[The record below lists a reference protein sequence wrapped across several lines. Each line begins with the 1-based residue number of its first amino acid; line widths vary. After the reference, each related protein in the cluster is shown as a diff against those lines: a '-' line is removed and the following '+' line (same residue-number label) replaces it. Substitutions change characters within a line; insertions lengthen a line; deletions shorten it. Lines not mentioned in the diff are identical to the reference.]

1 MRPLLPALLIA
12 CGPVNIEVETSSTPR
27 VQTDPSSSS
36 GTSPTSPWD
45 PTPPATDLGAILT
58 LGIQCALLEG
68 NPQSA
73 FERVSD
79 DRWDLASGPAGTAL
93 KPELSACVDATS
105 DNYLLWTPDGE
116 IEIQVAG
123 LWHGMSP
130 AAQPNQWLGIAEPVH
145 ETGPACDEGLAALG
159 LSWPVN
165 LSVEVLDIQ

>member
-1 MRPLLPALLIA
+1 MRLLLPALLIA
-12 CGPVNIEVETSSTPR
+12 CGPVYVDAESPSTPR
-27 VQTDPSSSS
+27 VVTESSSTADTAS
-36 GTSPTSPWD
+36 ASPWD
-45 PTPPATDLGAILT
+45 PSPPTTDLGAILT

-73 FERVSD
+73 FERVSE

-105 DNYLLWTPDGE
+105 DNYLLWTADGE

-130 AAQPNQWLGIAEPVH
+130 SAQPNRWLGIAEPVH
-145 ETGPACDEGLAALG
+145 TPGPACDEGLASLG